1 MPADVGMFAG
11 AQHHRHGVPA
21 NKRIDARFSGQI
33 AGIRRLLIGRDR
45 IHVGRGD
52 QAEEITVLALIGL
65 GHSFQQKMRAFT
77 AVDVSDTFKC
87 LKPFSRLL
95 WVKICFYRGLVH
107 KGSKCTYL
115 IRR

>member
-1 MPADVGMFAG
+1 
-11 AQHHRHGVPA
+11 
-21 NKRIDARFSGQI
+21 
-33 AGIRRLLIGRDR
+33 
-45 IHVGRGD
+45 
-52 QAEEITVLALIGL
+52 
-65 GHSFQQKMRAFT
+65 MRAFT

-107 KGSKCTYL
+107 KSSKCTYL